1 MKTNKILLI
10 VYVTLD
16 LFLLAC
22 SNQAQRMKDLWSIE
36 DSIDYQNITDIEKAK
51 IEKVL
56 QGFLLEEKEDRL
68 NWNSGYSQQCYVLRK
83 MYFEEIISLEVFL
96 TDCINVYKRYESQQT
111 RISFHTVGYAICLYY
126 LGQTE
131 KAKSMFV
138 KILDTSTEKNFAS
151 TADYEI
157 SIAVCNKLLGVSA
170 KNNLMSNELF
180 STITTDTDI
189 ISIFCGN

>member
-96 TDCINVYKRYESQQT
+96 TDCINVYKRYEAQQT
-111 RISFHTVGYAICLYY
+111 RISFHTVGYAICIYY

-157 SIAVCNKLLGVSA
+157 SIAACNKLLGVSA

-180 STITTDTDI
+180 STITDTDI

>member
-1 MKTNKILLI
+1 

-111 RISFHTVGYAICLYY
+111 RISFHTVGYAICIYY

-180 STITTDTDI
+180 STITDTDI